1 MSDYNAQ
8 VIEEFRANGG
18 RIASFPNVVLLHH
31 TGAKTGTERVAPLVA
46 QFDGANV
53 VVFASFAGAPK
64 DPAWF
69 VNLMANPN
77 TVVEV
82 GTEAGA
88 ETRAVTA
95 RVAEGAERE
104 RLWAAQKAAVSI
116 FAEYEGKT
124 DRTIPVVVLEPR

>member
-1 MSDYNAQ
+1 MSDYNTK

-18 RIASFPNVVLLHH
+18 KVGNFANMVLVHH
-31 TGAKTGTERVAPLVA
+31 KGAKSGTKRVSPLA
-46 QFDGANV
+46 GLFDGDNV
-53 VVFASFAGAPK
+53 VVFASFAGAPN

-69 VNLMANPN
+69 VNLMANPQ

-88 ETRAVTA
+88 ETWPVTA

-104 RLWAAQKAAVSI
+104 RLWAAQKAALPI
-116 FAEYEGKT
+116 FSEYETKT
-124 DRTIPVVVLEPR
+124 DRKIPVVVLERR